1 MKKSKIDTILLDI
14 DGTLIDSEIYTIKS
28 KIIEGKKYGFDIK
41 EEIVI
46 NTLGMSRDISEKYFK
61 SIYGD
66 NFPYEELRVKRYDYI
81 YEALEKNEL
90 QYKKG
95 AIELIDYLE
104 KNNYKFALVSSS
116 GHKLINKYIKHLD
129 LFKKFNV
136 IITGDDVENG
146 KPNPDGFLLA
156 VNKLNSNVEN
166 SLVIEDSKNGIL
178 AAKNG
183 NIKSVFIEDYVKLND
198 EIKENSTY
206 VLNDLFDVITLL
218 ENINRGC

>member
-1 MKKSKIDTILLDI
+1 MTKSKIDTILLDI
-14 DGTLIDSEIYTIKS
+14 DGTLINSEIYTIQS

-46 NTLGMSRDISEKYFK
+46 NTLGMSKDISEKYFK

-66 NFPYEELRVKRYDYI
+66 NFPYEELRIKRYDYI
-81 YEALEKNEL
+81 FDALEKNEL

-95 AIELIDYLE
+95 AKELINYLE
-104 KNNYKFALVSSS
+104 ENNYKFALVSSS
-116 GHKLINKYIKHLD
+116 GHKLIDKYIKHLD
-129 LFKKFNV
+129 LFKKFNI
-136 IITGDDVENG
+136 IITGDDVKKG

-156 VNKLNSNVEN
+156 INKLNSKVDN

-183 NIKSVFIEDYVKLND
+183 NIRSVFIEDYVKLND

-206 VLNDLFDVITLL
+206 VLNDLFDVINLL
-218 ENINRGC
+218 ENINKD